1 MRTENIIIMN
11 QTNMQ
16 WFFGLGL
23 AAQIVLSY
31 VVGITIVTFFYFG
44 IDKMK
49 SRFNSRRISEKAL
62 WILSLAGGSL
72 GALLGMYFF
81 RHKTRKLSFQAG
93 LAIIMAL
100 QLLLAM
106 FLILRF

>member
-1 MRTENIIIMN
+1 MLA
-11 QTNMQ
+11 QFAQ
-16 WFFGLGL
+16 LGL
-23 AAQIVLSY
+23 ATQIALSY

-49 SRFNSRRISEKAL
+49 SRFKSRRISEKAL
-62 WILSLAGGSL
+62 WLLSLCGGSF

-93 LAIIMAL
+93 LASILAIQILA
-100 QLLLAM
+100 AM
-106 FLILRF
+106 FLIVKY